1 MILEHDNK
9 TGGSAPE
16 ASRLR
21 VVVIVEVGDDAG
33 ESNDARLVGVLVG
46 SSGDAERCF
55 RLDADSPAEA
65 TQMLRGTIT
74 ELWSSNEPR

>member
-1 MILEHDNK
+1 MFLSHDNI
-9 TGGSAPE
+9 TAGFTPE

-21 VVVIVEVGDDAG
+21 VVVVVQVGDDVG

-55 RLDADSPAEA
+55 RLDGDRSAE
-65 TQMLRGTIT
+65 TT
-74 ELWSSNEPR
+74 ESDAQRDDDRTVELC